1 MGNVRDCLTRY
12 DLDLTVVA
20 SIGLDRFGATLVESG
35 ILEDPPMSRALLV
48 IDVQNEYFTGA
59 LPITHP
65 AGHLE
70 QILKVM
76 DAAAGR
82 IPTVVIQHHSEGLPI
97 FRRGSRSEE
106 HTSELQ
112 SRQYLVCRLLLEKK
126 KPHSP
131 HVHDLSS

>member
-1 MGNVRDCLTRY
+1 MVIPLDFTAVRRKGSGGQSFTPPAWRPRSLG
-12 DLDLTVVA
+12 
-20 SIGLDRFGATLVESG
+20 SILVESG
-35 ILEDPPMSRALLV
+35 TLEEPTMSRALLV

-82 IPTVVIQHHSEGLPI
+82 IPTVVVQQPPFTGL
-97 FRRGSRSEE
+97 GSR
-106 HTSELQ
+106 L
-112 SRQYLVCRLLLEKK
+112 
-126 KPHSP
+126 P
-131 HVHDLSS
+131 HV

>member
-1 MGNVRDCLTRY
+1 
-12 DLDLTVVA
+12 
-20 SIGLDRFGATLVESG
+20 
-35 ILEDPPMSRALLV
+35 MSRALLV

-82 IPTVVIQHHSEGLPI
+82 IPTVVAGPDVRPRAVMRRPLDHYGILRSLETAFGLPRLGAARSARHGSLAPL
-97 FRRGSRSEE
+97 FRAG
-106 HTSELQ
+106 
-112 SRQYLVCRLLLEKK
+112 RLPSL
-126 KPHSP
+126 
-131 HVHDLSS
+131 